1 MPLTCCVRGWQVWSV
16 LRAVVSQRW
25 QVEMPRQAQWVSLPG
40 EVGTSNARGTKE
52 VEGSGAGTGSE
63 ASDAGDAGVDARTP
77 GVGGTGGMDD
87 TATCCHGLDKL
98 SPTAACALS
107 CVECRR
113 TYFVAQ
119 PACSHCC
126 VCHLTRCAG
135 CVRFVCT
142 GLAVE
147 RAVSIVVPRVVS
159 AARTLDVDVLGRPA
173 GGVTARITHV
183 SDLRAELLSAGDLFC
198 T

>member
-1 MPLTCCVRGWQVWSV
+1 MRRVSPYVLCGATSVFSLLRMPSHV
-16 LRAVVSQRW
+16 LCWLCAV
-25 QVEMPRQAQWVSLPG
+25 
-40 EVGTSNARGTKE
+40 
-52 VEGSGAGTGSE
+52 
-63 ASDAGDAGVDARTP
+63 
-77 GVGGTGGMDD
+77 
-87 TATCCHGLDKL
+87 
-98 SPTAACALS
+98 
-107 CVECRR
+107 
-113 TYFVAQ
+113 
-119 PACSHCC
+119 
-126 VCHLTRCAG
+126 

-159 AARTLDVDVLGRPA
+159 ATRTLDVDVLGRPA